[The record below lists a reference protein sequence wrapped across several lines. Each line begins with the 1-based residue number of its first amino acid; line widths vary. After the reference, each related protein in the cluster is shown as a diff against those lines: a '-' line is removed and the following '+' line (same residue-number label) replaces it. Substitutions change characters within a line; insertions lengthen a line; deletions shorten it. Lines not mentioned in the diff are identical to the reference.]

1 MKKLLLTFF
10 LAGIFTCSFAQTPAG
25 PSYQSLA
32 VKLAHGEIGSSA
44 RFKAMGGAQLS
55 LGADLSSIS
64 GNPAGLGFYRSS
76 DLSITPEYYNTNSK
90 NNWFNS
96 SNKRNDNQ
104 FGLASIGGVFSQ
116 TFFDYRGK
124 EKDKGFI
131 NLNMGIG
138 YHKTQNFNRSF
149 QLNGTN
155 PQSSMSQYFAE
166 SANADLDNNRYL
178 PNLLDSVAYFHAFI
192 MDFDTVINGTDTSL
206 RFIPISNGGNQQLQ
220 NMNIG
225 GSQGEWNFSFG
236 TNYGHKLFLGA
247 SLAFTSSN
255 YNYTSDFTE
264 LGIEDTTYGLN
275 SFSIHQEYDLTGS
288 GVHLKVGAIYR
299 PTDFIRLGFTGQT
312 ATYTDIS
319 EQFITR
325 FSADFET
332 GEDYYQNRN
341 ITYLFNYGL
350 TTPGKIAGGAAFF
363 FGKKGLISADVEF
376 INYSKTEFTSDLNN
390 VFFSS
395 INNDLITDLQNV
407 MNVRLGAE
415 LNVNFIQLRGG
426 FAYYPSPVKP
436 GAIAVNRDKM
446 IYSAGAGFNFERF
459 YLDMGLQYRTT
470 ESLFAPYVLS
480 EISTPSTL
488 VSSSTINSFVTIGIR
503 F

>member
-1 MKKLLLTFF
+1 MKNTLFSFF
-10 LAGIFTCSFAQTPAG
+10 FIGVTTLGFAQTPAG

-32 VKLAHGEIGSSA
+32 VKLAHTEIGSSA
-44 RFKAMGGAQLS
+44 RFKAMGGAQMS

-76 DLSITPEYYNTNSK
+76 DLSITPEHYYTKSK

-96 SNKRNDNQ
+96 SNEMNDRQ
-104 FGLASIGGVFSQ
+104 LGLASIGGVFSQ

-124 EKDKGFI
+124 EKEKGFI

-138 YHKTQNFNRSF
+138 YNKTQNFNRSF
-149 QLNGTN
+149 NIIGNN
-155 PQSSMSQYFAE
+155 PQSSMAQYFSE
-166 SANADLDNNRYL
+166 SANSDLDNNRVL

-192 MDFDTVINGTDTSL
+192 IDFDTNAN
-206 RFIPISNGGNQQLQ
+206 RFVPVSTGGNDQFQ

-225 GSQGEWNFSFG
+225 GSQGEWNFSVG
-236 TNYGHKLFLGA
+236 TNYGHKLFIGA
-247 SLAFTSSN
+247 SLAFTSTY

-264 LGIEDTTYGLN
+264 SGIVDTTYGLK
-275 SFSIHQEYDLTGS
+275 SFSIHQEYDLAGS
-288 GVHLKVGAIYR
+288 GVHFKVGAIYR

-312 ATYTDIS
+312 ATYTDIT

-332 GEDYYQNRN
+332 GEDYFQNRN
-341 ITYLFNYGL
+341 ITYIFDYGL
-350 TTPGKIAGGAAFF
+350 TTPGKVAGGAAFF

-376 INYSKTEFTSDLNN
+376 INYAKTNFTSDFSRA
-390 VFFSS
+390 FFIP
-395 INNDLITDLQNV
+395 INNDLNTDLKNV

-415 LNVNFIQLRGG
+415 LNVKSVQLRGG
-426 FAYYPSPVKP
+426 FAYYPTPVKSS
-436 GAIAVNRDKM
+436 ALAVNGDKM

-459 YLDMGLQYRTT
+459 YLDMGFQYRTS
-470 ESLFAPYVLS
+470 ESLFAPYVLT
-480 EISTPSTL
+480 EVSTPSTI
-488 VSSSTINSFVTIGIR
+488 VSSSTINSFVTIGTR